1 MTTKQQVDW
10 LTMAGWGMLLMPL
23 LTMWHEI
30 GGHAAACV
38 LQGGKT
44 AAVGAFYVQCE
55 GLDRWPDALVAVAG
69 VLVNVALSLGALLLW
84 RRARDDHARLVLW
97 LIWLGEAFVVVG
109 YLCFSGVTGVGDLGT
124 APGGSL
130 SWLPMARAWRMGEI
144 VVGVLV
150 YILLVRAG
158 IRALNDM
165 LGSGEQTRPA
175 RRRIAHSFYLASGLG
190 AALVGL
196 LNPVGWFITIMSAAA
211 SSLGGLAGFISVGF
225 AARGP
230 DAPKVFVIQRS
241 WTVIAVGALTL
252 LIFALILG
260 PR

>member
-97 LIWLGEAFVVVG
+97 LIWLGEAFVAADICASLASRASAILVPRRAALSPG
-109 YLCFSGVTGVGDLGT
+109 CRCRALGEWVR
-124 APGGSL
+124 S
-130 SWLPMARAWRMGEI
+130 
-144 VVGVLV
+144 
-150 YILLVRAG
+150 LLV
-158 IRALNDM
+158 
-165 LGSGEQTRPA
+165 SWST
-175 RRRIAHSFYLASGLG
+175 SF
-190 AALVGL
+190 
-196 LNPVGWFITIMSAAA
+196 W
-211 SSLGGLAGFISVGF
+211 
-225 AARGP
+225 
-230 DAPKVFVIQRS
+230 
-241 WTVIAVGALTL
+241 
-252 LIFALILG
+252 
-260 PR
+260 

>member
-1 MTTKQQVDW
+1 
-10 LTMAGWGMLLMPL
+10 
-23 LTMWHEI
+23 
-30 GGHAAACV
+30 
-38 LQGGKT
+38 
-44 AAVGAFYVQCE
+44 
-55 GLDRWPDALVAVAG
+55 
-69 VLVNVALSLGALLLW
+69 
-84 RRARDDHARLVLW
+84 
-97 LIWLGEAFVVVG
+97 
-109 YLCFSGVTGVGDLGT
+109 
-124 APGGSL
+124 
-130 SWLPMARAWRMGEI
+130 MGEI

-165 LGSGEQTRPA
+165 LGSGAQTRPA